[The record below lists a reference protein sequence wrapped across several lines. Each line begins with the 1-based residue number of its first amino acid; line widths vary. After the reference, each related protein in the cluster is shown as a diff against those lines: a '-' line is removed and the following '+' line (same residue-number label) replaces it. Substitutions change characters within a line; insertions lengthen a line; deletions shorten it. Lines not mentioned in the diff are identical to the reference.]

1 MPYQPT
7 YKYLPPASYSWG
19 TPLYDFFCTI
29 LGLGKKYKKKVLAA
43 LQITSGMA
51 VADIGCGT
59 GVFLAIAKE
68 NYPDARFIGLDPDK
82 EALRIAE
89 RRLKKS
95 GHAVELMHA
104 FAESLPLPDQS
115 VDICVSSLAFHHMPD
130 DIKEKAIK
138 EIHRVLKPGGTVV
151 IADFG
156 ASHSTF
162 FRKALFF
169 EKVEYIEGNFKGLL
183 PKFLREAGFSEPEI
197 VGRHAPGIVFLKARK
212 SL

>member
-1 MPYQPT
+1 MSYQPT
-7 YKYLPPASYSWG
+7 YKYLPPASYAWG

-43 LQITSGMA
+43 LPITSGMT

-59 GVFLAIAKE
+59 GVFLKIAKE
-68 NYPDARFIGLDPDK
+68 KYPSVRFSGIDPDK
-82 EALRIAE
+82 AALAIAE

-95 GHAVELMHA
+95 GCDVELIHA

-130 DIKEKAIK
+130 DIKAKAVK
-138 EIHRVLKPGGTVV
+138 EIHRVLKLGGTVM

-156 ASHSTF
+156 ASHSHF

-169 EKVEYIEGNFKGLL
+169 EKVEYIDGNFKGLI

-197 VGRHAPGIVFLKARK
+197 VGHHPPGIVFLRAVKK
-212 SL
+212 T